1 MSGKS
6 RTDVDTQRLP
16 RGQLIALTEAADELS
31 VSVRT
36 LRRRIADGT
45 VRGYRIG
52 RLIRVDRDELRST
65 LLVSIV
71 SSR

>member
-1 MSGKS
+1 MSRKT
-6 RTDVDTQRLP
+6 RVAVDPHRRPQ
-16 RGQLIALTEAADELS
+16 GQLIPLTEAAEEFS
-31 VSVRT
+31 VSVKT

-52 RLIRVDRDELRST
+52 RLIRVDRDELRSA
-65 LLVSIV
+65 LVVPIV